1 MKLIEQ
7 RIVDAILAGQLDL
20 LRFEAG
26 VRAQVLGLLEKLR
39 KELRATLAQEDLT
52 KLNKQRTAVLLKQT
66 DTVIEQYYTQ
76 MQGALDTAL
85 TGAAQA
91 SAQQSVKAL
100 SLLAINMEI
109 ALPTKTYLEK
119 LASNVLIFGA
129 PSRDWWEKQGADAA
143 FRFSNSVRQGLLRNE
158 TNEQIV
164 RRVVGDKMT
173 DSSGNIWNAARAN
186 IRALVHSSV
195 QAVSAEARRET
206 YRKNSD
212 VVKGIEQHSTFDSHT
227 TDVCIAYNGQQWD
240 IDALEPMP
248 GSSLPYNGGVPRHW
262 NCRSAELPVLRSFRE
277 LGLDMD
283 QPDVGTRASSEG
295 QIKADTTFEQWLS
308 RRTEAQQDE
317 QLGKGRAQLW
327 RDGKITLEQ
336 LLSLDGNP
344 LTLAQLEKKY
354 G

>member
-109 ALPTKTYLEK
+109 ALPTKTYL
-119 LASNVLIFGA
+119 
-129 PSRDWWEKQGADAA
+129 
-143 FRFSNSVRQGLLRNE
+143 
-158 TNEQIV
+158 
-164 RRVVGDKMT
+164 
-173 DSSGNIWNAARAN
+173 
-186 IRALVHSSV
+186 
-195 QAVSAEARRET
+195 
-206 YRKNSD
+206 
-212 VVKGIEQHSTFDSHT
+212 
-227 TDVCIAYNGQQWD
+227 
-240 IDALEPMP
+240 
-248 GSSLPYNGGVPRHW
+248 
-262 NCRSAELPVLRSFRE
+262 
-277 LGLDMD
+277 
-283 QPDVGTRASSEG
+283 
-295 QIKADTTFEQWLS
+295 
-308 RRTEAQQDE
+308 
-317 QLGKGRAQLW
+317 
-327 RDGKITLEQ
+327 
-336 LLSLDGNP
+336 
-344 LTLAQLEKKY
+344 
-354 G
+354 